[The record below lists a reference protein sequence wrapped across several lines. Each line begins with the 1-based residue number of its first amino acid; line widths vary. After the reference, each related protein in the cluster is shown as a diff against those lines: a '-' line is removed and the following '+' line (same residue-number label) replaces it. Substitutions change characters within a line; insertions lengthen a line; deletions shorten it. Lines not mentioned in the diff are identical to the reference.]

1 MLGPDHPASGET
13 RGRNLGRKEKAEGMV
28 CVLLFPKPL
37 PRHPRSGLVAFSDI
51 SSSPS
56 SQSGKHT
63 QGGHFRA
70 RVVFSHPVGMACG
83 SRTAPGPAPQLS
95 PPLLRGQDACWSCYL
110 KNRDG
115 L

>member
-1 MLGPDHPASGET
+1 
-13 RGRNLGRKEKAEGMV
+13 MV

-51 SSSPS
+51 SSSPP
-56 SQSGKHT
+56 H
-63 QGGHFRA
+63 
-70 RVVFSHPVGMACG
+70 RVESTRREATLEPLSFSPTLWEWPCG

-95 PPLLRGQDACWSCYL
+95 PPLLRGQGACWNCYL
-110 KNRDG
+110 KNREG